1 MGEGTGGGVAR
12 IVTNRRGSGRGREG
26 REGSGRRGGM
36 ECVVEG

>member
-12 IVTNRRGSGRGREG
+12 IVTNRRGSGGTRDAPR
-26 REGSGRRGGM
+26 RARRGGM